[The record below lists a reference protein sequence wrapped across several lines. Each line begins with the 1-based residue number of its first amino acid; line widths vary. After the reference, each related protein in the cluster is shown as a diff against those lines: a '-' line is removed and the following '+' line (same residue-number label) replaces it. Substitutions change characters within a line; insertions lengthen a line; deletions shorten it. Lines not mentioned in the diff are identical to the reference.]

1 MEKVE
6 LTFEVTLEFNKM
18 CAELLVEI
26 PYVQS
31 YSNNIF
37 DKSFEYTQQNYKS
50 LFVKNDV
57 ILGYIIDLT
66 KLKFHTSWDW
76 IMEVWIK
83 LNQIYSQKGLY
94 SYEIFHNNSI
104 ILCFKE
110 IGLLC
115 GDLKIAVECLYKFL
129 KIHFEIETNK

>member
-6 LTFEVTLEFNKM
+6 LTFEETLEFNKM
-18 CAELLVEI
+18 CAELLVENN
-26 PYVQS
+26 YVQHS
-31 YSNNIF
+31 
-37 DKSFEYTQQNYKS
+37 E
-50 LFVKNDV
+50 
-57 ILGYIIDLT
+57 
-66 KLKFHTSWDW
+66 LKFHTSWDW

-129 KIHFEIETNK
+129 KIYFETDPNK